1 MAITYTAAR
10 ALLASQATTLAAQ
23 ATIVGL
29 TTLATALTNLSTEI
43 TSATISED
51 EFFGNGS
58 TSFSSTGGTGG
69 VTPTGGTSSGSG
81 TSKGSAAQV
90 YAQILNSAAH
100 TINCSNFNIVFDN
113 GSTPLGT
120 ILSEIAQASEN
131 TARSLSDMSI
141 AVTPGSTTIGAILSD
156 IAQASE
162 NSAQSLAG
170 IYDRTKGA
178 GIHMKGPQDWIG
190 LISTYKLYIE
200 NAGPEQITFAEF
212 IDYFNKIKDLPKD
225 F

>member
-10 ALLASQATTLAAQ
+10 ALLASQATTLSAQ
-23 ATIVGL
+23 ATLVGL
-29 TTLATALTNLSTEI
+29 TSLATALTNLSTEI
-43 TSATISED
+43 TTSTISED

-58 TSFSSTGGTGG
+58 TSFSGTGGTGG
-69 VTPTGGTSSGSG
+69 ATPTGGTSSGSG

-100 TINCSNFNIVFDN
+100 TINCANFNIVFDN

-131 TARSLSDMSI
+131 
-141 AVTPGSTTIGAILSD
+141 
-156 IAQASE
+156 
-162 NSAQSLAG
+162 SAESLAG
-170 IYDRTKGA
+170 IYDRSKGD

-190 LISTYKLYIE
+190 LISTYKLYVE
-200 NAGPEQITFAEF
+200 NAGPEKITLAEF
-212 IDYFNKIKDLPKD
+212 EAFYNKIKDLPKD

>member
-29 TTLATALTNLSTEI
+29 TSLATALTNLSTEI
-43 TSATISED
+43 TSSSISED

-58 TSFSSTGGTGG
+58 TSFSGTGGTGG
-69 VTPTGGTSSGSG
+69 ATPTGGSSSGSG

-100 TINCSNFNIVFDN
+100 TINCANFNIVFDN
-113 GSTPLGT
+113 GSTPLGS
-120 ILSEIAQASEN
+120 ILSEIAQASED
-131 TARSLSDMSI
+131 TARASE
-141 AVTPGSTTIGAILSD
+141 T
-156 IAQASE
+156 IAQASV
-162 NSAQSLAG
+162 G
-170 IYDRTKGA
+170 IYDRSKGA

-190 LISTYKLYIE
+190 LISTYKLYVE
-200 NAGPEQITFAEF
+200 NAGPEKITLAEF
-212 IDYFNKIKDLPKD
+212 EAFYNKIKDLPKD

>member
-29 TTLATALTNLSTEI
+29 TSLATALTNLSTEI

-58 TSFSSTGGTGG
+58 TSFSGTGGTGG
-69 VTPTGGTSSGSG
+69 ASPTGGSSSGSG

-100 TINCSNFNIVFDN
+100 TINCANFNIVFDN
-113 GSTPLGT
+113 GSTPLGA
-120 ILSEIAQASEN
+120 ILSEIAQASED
-131 TARSLSDMSI
+131 TARASE
-141 AVTPGSTTIGAILSD
+141 T
-156 IAQASE
+156 IAQASV
-162 NSAQSLAG
+162 G
-170 IYDRTKGA
+170 IYDRSKGA
-178 GIHMKGPQDWIG
+178 GIHTKGPQDWIG

-200 NAGPEQITFAEF
+200 NAGPEKITLAEF
-212 IDYFNKIKDLPKD
+212 EAFYNKIKDLPKD

>member
-29 TTLATALTNLSTEI
+29 TSLATALTNLSTEI

-58 TSFSSTGGTGG
+58 TSFSGTGGTGG
-69 VTPTGGTSSGSG
+69 ATPTGGSSSGSG

-100 TINCSNFNIVFDN
+100 TINCANFNIVFDN
-113 GSTPLGT
+113 GSTPLGS
-120 ILSEIAQASEN
+120 ILSEIAQASED
-131 TARSLSDMSI
+131 TARASE
-141 AVTPGSTTIGAILSD
+141 T
-156 IAQASE
+156 IAQASV
-162 NSAQSLAG
+162 G
-170 IYDRTKGA
+170 IYDRSKGA

-200 NAGPEQITFAEF
+200 NAGPEKITLAEF

>member
-29 TTLATALTNLSTEI
+29 TSLATALTNLSTEI

-58 TSFSSTGGTGG
+58 TSFSGTGGTGG
-69 VTPTGGTSSGSG
+69 ATPTGGSSSGSG

-100 TINCSNFNIVFDN
+100 TINCANFNIVFDN
-113 GSTPLGT
+113 GSTPLG
-120 ILSEIAQASEN
+120 S
-131 TARSLSDMSI
+131 
-141 AVTPGSTTIGAILSD
+141 ILSD

-162 NSAQSLAG
+162 DTARASETIASKLTAIETYQKKMKELG
-170 IYDRTKGA
+170 EGP
-178 GIHMKGPQDWIG
+178 GIHFIGPYEWLGFIPSY
-190 LISTYKLYIE
+190 INYIE
-200 NAGPEQITFAEF
+200 KGELLDIEGQVSAEQIAAALAKLTVY
-212 IDYFNKIKDLPKD
+212 IDKIKSLPTN

>member
-10 ALLASQATTLAAQ
+10 ALLASQATTLSAQ
-23 ATIVGL
+23 ATLVGL
-29 TTLATALTNLSTEI
+29 TSLATALTNLSTEI
-43 TSATISED
+43 TSSSISED

-58 TSFSSTGGTGG
+58 TSFSGTGGTGG
-69 VTPTGGTSSGSG
+69 ATPTGGSSSGSG

-100 TINCSNFNIVFDN
+100 TINCANFNIVFDN
-113 GSTPLGT
+113 GSTPLGS
-120 ILSEIAQASEN
+120 ILSEIAQASED
-131 TARSLSDMSI
+131 TARASE
-141 AVTPGSTTIGAILSD
+141 T
-156 IAQASE
+156 IAQASV
-162 NSAQSLAG
+162 G
-170 IYDRTKGA
+170 IYDRSKGA

-200 NAGPEQITFAEF
+200 NAGPEKITLAEF

>member
-29 TTLATALTNLSTEI
+29 TSLATALTNLSTEI

-58 TSFSSTGGTGG
+58 TSFSGTGGTGG
-69 VTPTGGTSSGSG
+69 ASPTGGSSSGSG

-100 TINCSNFNIVFDN
+100 TINCANFNIVFDN
-113 GSTPLGT
+113 GSTPLGS
-120 ILSEIAQASEN
+120 ILSEIAQASED
-131 TARSLSDMSI
+131 TARASE
-141 AVTPGSTTIGAILSD
+141 T
-156 IAQASE
+156 IAQASV
-162 NSAQSLAG
+162 G
-170 IYDRTKGA
+170 IYDRSKGA
-178 GIHMKGPQDWIG
+178 GIHTKGPQDWIG

-200 NAGPEQITFAEF
+200 NAGPEKITLAEF
-212 IDYFNKIKDLPKD
+212 EAFYNKIKDLPKD

>member
-10 ALLASQATTLAAQ
+10 ALLASQATALSAQ

-29 TTLATALTNLSTEI
+29 TSLATALTNLSTEI

-58 TSFSSTGGTGG
+58 TSFSGTGGTGG
-69 VTPTGGTSSGSG
+69 ASPTGGSSSGSG

-100 TINCSNFNIVFDN
+100 TINCANFNIVFDN
-113 GSTPLGT
+113 GSTPLGS
-120 ILSEIAQASEN
+120 ILSEIAQASED
-131 TARSLSDMSI
+131 TARASE
-141 AVTPGSTTIGAILSD
+141 T
-156 IAQASE
+156 IAQASV
-162 NSAQSLAG
+162 G
-170 IYDRTKGA
+170 IYDRSKGA
-178 GIHMKGPQDWIG
+178 GIHTKGPQDWIG

-200 NAGPEQITFAEF
+200 NAGPEKITLAEF
-212 IDYFNKIKDLPKD
+212 EAFYNKIKDLPKD

>member
-1 MAITYTAAR
+1 MAITYAAAR

-29 TTLATALTNLSTEI
+29 TSLATALTNLSTEI
-43 TSATISED
+43 TSSSISED

-58 TSFSSTGGTGG
+58 TSFSGTGGTGG
-69 VTPTGGTSSGSG
+69 ATPTGGSSSGSG

-100 TINCSNFNIVFDN
+100 TINCANFNIVFDN
-113 GSTPLGT
+113 GSTPLGS
-120 ILSEIAQASEN
+120 ILSEIAQASED
-131 TARSLSDMSI
+131 TARASE
-141 AVTPGSTTIGAILSD
+141 T
-156 IAQASE
+156 IAQASV
-162 NSAQSLAG
+162 G
-170 IYDRTKGA
+170 IYDRSKGA
-178 GIHMKGPQDWIG
+178 GIHTKGPQDWIG

-200 NAGPEQITFAEF
+200 NAGPEKITLAEF
-212 IDYFNKIKDLPKD
+212 EAFYNKIKDLPKD

>member
-58 TSFSSTGGTGG
+58 TSYTSTGGTGG
-69 VTPTGGTSSGSG
+69 ATPTGGTSSGSG

-131 TARSLSDMSI
+131 TARASETIARSSTITSNSLS
-141 AVTPGSTTIGAILSD
+141 
-156 IAQASE
+156 
-162 NSAQSLAG
+162 G

-200 NAGPEQITFAEF
+200 NSGPEKMTLPEF

>member
-29 TTLATALTNLSTEI
+29 TSLATALTDLSSEI

-51 EFFGNGS
+51 EFFGNGA
-58 TSFSSTGGTGG
+58 TSYSSTGGTGG
-69 VTPTGGTSSGSG
+69 ATPTGGASSGSG

-90 YAQILNSAAH
+90 YAQLLNSAAH
-100 TINCSNFNIVFDN
+100 TINCSNLNIVFDN

-131 TARSLSDMSI
+131 TARATEDTSR
-141 AVTPGSTTIGAILSD
+141 
-156 IAQASE
+156 
-162 NSAQSLAG
+162 SLAG

-178 GIHMKGPQDWIG
+178 GVHTKGPQDWIG
-190 LISTYKLYIE
+190 LISSYKIYVE
-200 NAGPEQITFAEF
+200 NAGPDKMSLDEF
-212 IDYFNKIKDLPKD
+212 KSYYDKISALPKD

>member
-29 TTLATALTNLSTEI
+29 TSLATALTNLSTEI
-43 TSATISED
+43 TSSSISED

-58 TSFSSTGGTGG
+58 TSFSGTGGTGG
-69 VTPTGGTSSGSG
+69 ATPTGGSSSGSG

-100 TINCSNFNIVFDN
+100 TINCANFNIVFDN
-113 GSTPLGT
+113 GSTPLGS
-120 ILSEIAQASEN
+120 ILSEIAQASED
-131 TARSLSDMSI
+131 TARASEDTARASE
-141 AVTPGSTTIGAILSD
+141 T
-156 IAQASE
+156 IAQASV
-162 NSAQSLAG
+162 G
-170 IYDRTKGA
+170 IYDRSKGA

-190 LISTYKLYIE
+190 LISTYKLYVE
-200 NAGPEQITFAEF
+200 NAGPEKITLAEF
-212 IDYFNKIKDLPKD
+212 EAFYNKIKDLPKD

>member
-29 TTLATALTNLSTEI
+29 TSLATALTNLSTEI

-58 TSFSSTGGTGG
+58 TSFSGTGGTGG
-69 VTPTGGTSSGSG
+69 ATPTGGSSSGSG

-100 TINCSNFNIVFDN
+100 TINCANFNIVFDN
-113 GSTPLGT
+113 GSTPLGS
-120 ILSEIAQASEN
+120 ILSEIAQASED
-131 TARSLSDMSI
+131 TARASEDTARASE
-141 AVTPGSTTIGAILSD
+141 T
-156 IAQASE
+156 IAQASV
-162 NSAQSLAG
+162 G
-170 IYDRTKGA
+170 IYDRSKGA
-178 GIHMKGPQDWIG
+178 GIHTKGPQDWIG

-200 NAGPEQITFAEF
+200 NAGPEKITLAEF
-212 IDYFNKIKDLPKD
+212 EAFYNKIKDLPKD

>member
-10 ALLASQATTLAAQ
+10 ALLASQATTLSAQ

-29 TTLATALTNLSTEI
+29 TSLATALTNLSTEI

-58 TSFSSTGGTGG
+58 TSFSGTGGTGG
-69 VTPTGGTSSGSG
+69 ATPTGGSSSGSG

-100 TINCSNFNIVFDN
+100 TINCANFNIVFDN
-113 GSTPLGT
+113 GSTPLGS
-120 ILSEIAQASEN
+120 ILSEIAQASED
-131 TARSLSDMSI
+131 TARASE
-141 AVTPGSTTIGAILSD
+141 T
-156 IAQASE
+156 IAQASV
-162 NSAQSLAG
+162 G
-170 IYDRTKGA
+170 IYDRSKGA
-178 GIHMKGPQDWIG
+178 GIHTKGPQDWIG

-200 NAGPEQITFAEF
+200 NAGPEKITLAEF
-212 IDYFNKIKDLPKD
+212 EAFYNKIKDLPKD

>member
-29 TTLATALTNLSTEI
+29 TSLATALTNLSTEI

-58 TSFSSTGGTGG
+58 TSFSGTGGTGG
-69 VTPTGGTSSGSG
+69 ATPTGGSSSGSG

-100 TINCSNFNIVFDN
+100 TINCANFNIVFDN
-113 GSTPLGT
+113 GSTPLG
-120 ILSEIAQASEN
+120 S
-131 TARSLSDMSI
+131 
-141 AVTPGSTTIGAILSD
+141 ILSD

-162 NSAQSLAG
+162 DTARASETIAQASVG
-170 IYDRTKGA
+170 IYDRSKGA
-178 GIHMKGPQDWIG
+178 GIHTKGPQDWIG

-200 NAGPEQITFAEF
+200 NAGPEKITLAEF
-212 IDYFNKIKDLPKD
+212 EAFYNKIKDLPKD

>member
-10 ALLASQATTLAAQ
+10 ALLASQATTLSAQ

-29 TTLATALTNLSTEI
+29 TSLATALTNLSTEI

-58 TSFSSTGGTGG
+58 TSYTSTGGTGG
-69 VTPTGGTSSGSG
+69 ATPTGGTSSGSG

-131 TARSLSDMSI
+131 TARATEDTSR
-141 AVTPGSTTIGAILSD
+141 
-156 IAQASE
+156 
-162 NSAQSLAG
+162 SLAG

-178 GIHMKGPQDWIG
+178 GIHTKGPQDWIG

-200 NAGPEQITFAEF
+200 NAGPEKISFAEF

>member
-29 TTLATALTNLSTEI
+29 TSLATALTNLSTEI
-43 TSATISED
+43 TSSSISED

-58 TSFSSTGGTGG
+58 TSFSGTGGTGG
-69 VTPTGGTSSGSG
+69 ASPTGGSSSGSG

-100 TINCSNFNIVFDN
+100 TINCANFNIVFDN
-113 GSTPLGT
+113 GSTPLGS
-120 ILSEIAQASEN
+120 ILSEIAQASED
-131 TARSLSDMSI
+131 TARASE
-141 AVTPGSTTIGAILSD
+141 T
-156 IAQASE
+156 IAQASV
-162 NSAQSLAG
+162 G
-170 IYDRTKGA
+170 IYDRSKGA
-178 GIHMKGPQDWIG
+178 GIHTKGPQDWIG

-200 NAGPEQITFAEF
+200 NAGPEKITLAEF
-212 IDYFNKIKDLPKD
+212 EAFYNKIKDLPKD

>member
-29 TTLATALTNLSTEI
+29 TSLATALTNLSTEI

-58 TSFSSTGGTGG
+58 TSFSGTGGTGG
-69 VTPTGGTSSGSG
+69 ATPTGGSSSGSG

-100 TINCSNFNIVFDN
+100 TINCANFNIVFDN
-113 GSTPLGT
+113 GSTPLG
-120 ILSEIAQASEN
+120 S
-131 TARSLSDMSI
+131 
-141 AVTPGSTTIGAILSD
+141 ILSD

-162 NSAQSLAG
+162 DTARASETIASKLTAIETYQKKLKELGEGSGIRVIGPYEVFGMISIYRLLIEQAKILDSAETASA
-170 IYDRTKGA
+170 
-178 GIHMKGPQDWIG
+178 
-190 LISTYKLYIE
+190 S
-200 NAGPEQITFAEF
+200 QIQAALSEVTRLSER
-212 IDYFNKIKDLPKD
+212 IKNNIPKD

>member
-10 ALLASQATTLAAQ
+10 ALLASQASTLAAQ
-23 ATIVGL
+23 ATLLGL
-29 TTLATALTNLSTEI
+29 TALATALTNLSTEI

-69 VTPTGGTSSGSG
+69 STPTGGSSSGSG

-113 GSTPLGT
+113 GSTPLGA

-131 TARSLSDMSI
+131 S
-141 AVTPGSTTIGAILSD
+141 
-156 IAQASE
+156 
-162 NSAQSLAG
+162 SASLAG
-170 IYDRTKGA
+170 ILARAQGV

-190 LISTYKLYIE
+190 LISTYKLYVEIE
-200 NAGPEQITFAEF
+200 GPDKMTLEQFRE
-212 IDYFNKIKDLPKD
+212 YYNKIDSLPKA